1 MKKLTVLLR
10 NLSFATGIV
19 TTAFVSSCTAQMSES
34 ELDPRLG
41 INGGFEH
48 VKNGLPINWLTYT
61 IKTVKDADF
70 DLVFDKSV
78 IKEGKQSLKY
88 VVRKCSGKSGRF
100 SPGITQEIPV
110 KTGEEYTISFW
121 TKNEGTEYLFNI
133 TSVDAFNSSQGPKL
147 LSADNSNEWVQ
158 HTYQYKIPAKMKNLR
173 IELNIL
179 KPGSFWIDGLKIE
192 KIHSSN

>member
-1 MKKLTVLLR
+1 MKKLTVLLK
-10 NLSFATGIV
+10 NLSFTSVIV
-19 TTAFVSSCTAQMSES
+19 TTLFASRCTAQMSES
-34 ELDPRLG
+34 ELDPSFG

-48 VKNGLPINWLTYT
+48 SKNGLPVNWLTYT
-61 IKTVKDADF
+61 NKTVKDADF

-100 SPGITQEIPV
+100 SPGIAQEIPV
-110 KTGEEYTISFW
+110 KTGEEYEISFW

-133 TSVDAFNSSQGPKL
+133 ISVDAFNSSSGPKL
-147 LSADNSNEWVQ
+147 QSADNSSEWIR

-173 IELNIL
+173 IELNIM
-179 KPGSFWIDGLKIE
+179 KPGTFWIDGLAVK
-192 KIHSSN
+192 KIHKDK